1 MKRRNILC
9 AVLAMLLAA
18 SAIGCGGQAQP
29 TNAASAS
36 SGATQESTAET
47 AALLTV
53 TNYNYAGQEIQY
65 TYDQIP
71 QRVVAVY
78 QGSIETMIALGLEDH
93 VIASYGLD
101 NAVKAEWQDGFSRM
115 HYHEDPFAPDKETM
129 TLLEPD
135 MILSWGS
142 LFSDQ
147 NLGDVMAWNEKGVA
161 TYINTNTR
169 GGGAPRTLENEY
181 TDILTLGKI
190 FDVEQTAQALVE
202 EMKTSVQSTLEATKG
217 QEPVRVAVVEPYE
230 GGISNYGA
238 STLAGD
244 MVLQLGGTLVQPQGS
259 EMSKEALVA
268 ANPDVIFV
276 IYMAYSGDDPD
287 TVMTNQKNAIL
298 QDPAFASLSA
308 VQNNRICLLMLGDVY
323 AAGPRTV
330 DGIRSIASGMY
341 PDLALS

>member
-1 MKRRNILC
+1 MKRRNTLC
-9 AVLAMLLAA
+9 AALALLLAV
-18 SAIGCGGQAQP
+18 SAVGCGGQAQP
-29 TNAASAS
+29 ATVASDS
-36 SGATQESTAET
+36 SGNTRESTAET

-71 QRVVAVY
+71 RRVVAVY

-101 NAVKAEWQDGFSRM
+101 NDVKAEWQDGFSRM
-115 HYHEDPFAPDKETM
+115 HYHEEAFAPDKETM

-147 NLGDVMAWNEKGVA
+147 NLGDATTWNEKGVA

-169 GGGAPRTLENEY
+169 GGGFPRTLENEY

-190 FDVEQTAQALVE
+190 FDVEDTAQALVE
-202 EMKTSVQSTLEATKG
+202 EMKTRVQSTLDAAEG
-217 QEPVRVAVVEPYE
+217 QETVRVAVVEPYE

-238 STLAGD
+238 STLAGN
-244 MVLQLGGTLVQPQGS
+244 MVQQLGGTLVQPQGS

-268 ANPDVIFV
+268 ADPDVIFV

-287 TVMTNQKNAIL
+287 TVMTDQKNAIL

-341 PDLALS
+341 PDLTIS